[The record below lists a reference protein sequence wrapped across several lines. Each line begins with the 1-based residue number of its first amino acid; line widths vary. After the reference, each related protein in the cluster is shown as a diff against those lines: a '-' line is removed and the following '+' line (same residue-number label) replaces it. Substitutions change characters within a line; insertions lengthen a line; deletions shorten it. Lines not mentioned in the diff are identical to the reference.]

1 MARVQYLI
9 VQGGGGGQGG
19 GAIISHR
26 HILTSAFAL
35 NSEFSVLNVWIG
47 GVTRT
52 SQRSVWPQR
61 RVPHLNYA
69 QNPRINDIG
78 IIIMNADIPFDRFVQ
93 PIALPSSEGPYLN
106 EQAVVLGFG
115 GWPQNT
121 NRDQLE
127 AAFMRVV
134 TPVRCNTV
142 FPAHVVAQQ
151 FCAEDTLMRTDFCAD
166 DIGSPVVTLVRGSEV
181 LVGIGSVHRC
191 LANDLTSQPSLVTR
205 VHAYR
210 AWITAEA
217 GV

>member
-1 MARVQYLI
+1 MARVQYLL

-19 GAIISHR
+19 GSIISHR

-35 NSEFSVLNVWIG
+35 NSDFTVLNIWIG
-47 GVTRT
+47 GVTRA
-52 SQRSVWPQR
+52 SQRSVWSQR
-61 RVPHLNYA
+61 RIPHINYG

-78 IIIMNADIPFDRFVQ
+78 IILLNADIVFDRFVQ
-93 PIALPSSEGPYLN
+93 PIALPASVGPYLN

-121 NRDQLE
+121 NREHLE
-127 AAFMRVV
+127 AAFLRVV

-142 FPAHVVAQQ
+142 FPQHVVAQQ
-151 FCAEDTLMRTDFCAD
+151 YCAEDTRMRTDFCSD
-166 DIGSPVVTLVRGSEV
+166 DIGSPVVTLLRGSEV
-181 LVGIGSVHRC
+181 LVGIASVPRC
-191 LANDLTSQPSLVTR
+191 LANDVPSQPSLFTR